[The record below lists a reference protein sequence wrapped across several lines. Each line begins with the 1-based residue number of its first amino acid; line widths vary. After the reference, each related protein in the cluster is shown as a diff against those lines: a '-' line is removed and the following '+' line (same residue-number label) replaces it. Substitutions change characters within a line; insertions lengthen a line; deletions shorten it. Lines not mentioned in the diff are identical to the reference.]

1 MFKLNFATPDKKVVS
16 DQELQNVIVPAFAG
30 ELDILEGH
38 APLMTTLEPG
48 ILRYTLKNGDTG
60 SYAIGWG
67 YCQVSSEGV
76 NILAETAATAAEVNV
91 KADKDLLKLEEEK
104 LASVS
109 LDDGEWTSTQNQVA
123 RLKAELDLA
132 ETTKLH

>member
-1 MFKLNFATPDKKVVS
+1 MFKLNFATPEKKVIT
-16 DQELQNVIVPAFAG
+16 DQELVNIIVPAFAG

-38 APLMTTLEPG
+38 SPLMTTLEPG
-48 ILRYTLKNGDTG
+48 ILKYTLKNGDSQ

-76 NILAETAATAAEVNV
+76 NILAEAASTAAEVDV
-91 KADKDLLKLEEEK
+91 KAANEDLKQEEAK
-104 LASVS
+104 LAAES
-109 LDDGEWTSTQNQVA
+109 LDDGDWQTTQHEIA

-132 ETTKLH
+132 DRTKLH

>member
-1 MFKLNFATPDKKVVS
+1 MFKLNFATPDKKVVT

-48 ILRYTLKNGDTG
+48 ILKYTLKNGETA

-67 YCQVSSEGV
+67 YCQVSVEGV
-76 NILAETAATAAEVNV
+76 NILADAASTASEIDAK
-91 KADKDLLKLEEEK
+91 KASDGLKKEEAK
-104 LASVS
+104 LAADS
-109 LDDGEWTSTQNQVA
+109 LNDVEWKTTQNEVA

-132 ETTKLH
+132 ERSKLH

>member
-1 MFKLNFATPDKKVVS
+1 MFKLNFATPDKKVVT
-16 DQELQNVIVPAFAG
+16 DQELENVIVPAFAG

-48 ILRYTLKNGDTG
+48 ILKYTLKNGESA

-76 NILAETAATAAEVNV
+76 NILAEAASTAAEIDTK
-91 KADKDLLKLEEEK
+91 KAGEDLKKEEAK
-104 LASVS
+104 LAADS
-109 LDDGEWTSTQNQVA
+109 LNDVEWKTTQNEVA
-123 RLKAELDLA
+123 RLKAELDLVDR
-132 ETTKLH
+132 TKLH